1 MQYTIL
7 IAEDDEDIVALLRLY
22 LENSGYL
29 VKSADSGIRAQ
40 RILETEHVD
49 LALLDVMM
57 PGMNGY
63 ELTRRIREKSNI
75 PILILL
81 PAGIRIM
88 IKILGLNLGADDY
101 LTKPFN
107 PMEVVARVASS
118 LRRFYQLGAGTAQAG
133 QGECLRLGELCLNTE
148 EIRIPRQVSR
158 FS

>member
-57 PGMNGY
+57 PGMNGM
-63 ELTRRIREKSNI
+63 N
-75 PILILL
+75 
-81 PAGIRIM
+81 
-88 IKILGLNLGADDY
+88 
-101 LTKPFN
+101 
-107 PMEVVARVASS
+107 
-118 LRRFYQLGAGTAQAG
+118 
-133 QGECLRLGELCLNTE
+133 
-148 EIRIPRQVSR
+148 
-158 FS
+158 